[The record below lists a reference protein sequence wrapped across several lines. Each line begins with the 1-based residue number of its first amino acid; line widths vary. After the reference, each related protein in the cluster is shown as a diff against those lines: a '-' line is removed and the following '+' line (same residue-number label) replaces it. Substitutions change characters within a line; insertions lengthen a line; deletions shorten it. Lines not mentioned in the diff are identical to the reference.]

1 MLPRGSMHTLSL
13 AYLSYFE
20 LFFLVSLQASACML
34 HQLAIIS
41 GFHPTSAHM
50 LPQGSM
56 CTLSLLF
63 LPNLEVF
70 LWFLS

>member
-13 AYLSYFE
+13 AYLSYFA
-20 LFFLVSLQASACML
+20 LFFVSLQASARML

-41 GFHPTSAHM
+41 GFHLTSAHM
-50 LPQGSM
+50 LPRGSM

-63 LPNLEVF
+63 LPYLEVF
-70 LWFLS
+70 PWFLS